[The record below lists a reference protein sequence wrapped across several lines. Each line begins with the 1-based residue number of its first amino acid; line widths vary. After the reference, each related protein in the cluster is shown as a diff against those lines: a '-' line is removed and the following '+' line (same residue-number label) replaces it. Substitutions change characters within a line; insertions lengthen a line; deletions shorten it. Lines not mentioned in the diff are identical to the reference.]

1 VSPQLTFRHIWP
13 WYWALLITNALDLL
27 FTYTAAERGVPELN
41 VILQPIL
48 LTPWPTVLKFSS
60 LALLGAGLALVTPVG
75 RRPARVLRLV
85 RATAYIYLG
94 LICFHILGLV
104 LIG

>member
-1 VSPQLTFRHIWP
+1 MLASRHIWR

-27 FTYTAAERGVPELN
+27 FTYTAAERGIPELN
-41 VILQPIL
+41 AILHPIL
-48 LTPWPTVLKFSS
+48 LTPWPTILKFSS
-60 LALLGAGLALVTPVG
+60 LALLGAGLAFVTPVG
-75 RRPARVLRLV
+75 RRPVRILRLV

-94 LICFHILGLV
+94 VVCFHILGLV